1 MLLISN
7 DHDAASARR
16 LIALHVSDRVKATCI
31 VKFGRQSG
39 DFGLAAF
46 LPDQVAMDDVPHLRS
61 FGKWSRYHGPTYLSP

>member
-1 MLLISN
+1 
-7 DHDAASARR
+7 
-16 LIALHVSDRVKATCI
+16 LHVSDRVKATCI